1 MILVRIGTTPRLL
14 LIDSIGLIFSKRQ
27 VQVKQAKH
35 DQNSIRIRDKRLN
48 KNRGAPNFELSSLRQ
63 YLKKYMESSTGECTR

>member
-1 MILVRIGTTPRLL
+1 MI
-14 LIDSIGLIFSKRQ
+14 K
-27 VQVKQAKH
+27 
-35 DQNSIRIRDKRLN
+35 NSIRIKDKRFN